1 MVRIV
6 RQHHLAQ
13 TLTIKRRLVGIYCM
27 IFAAYVRIQLKRK
40 HNGSKATVLYLITA
54 NFIVCT
60 AYLAV
65 DVIANQ
71 ANVSL
76 GVLLASN
83 SLYICV
89 DFISQGILVN
99 FLTNDSVS
107 TTDANVVPFS
117 IKIYRCWII
126 WRRQPWVMVVP
137 IFLTLAFLGADLHN
151 LDWNH
156 ILKLTC
162 L

>member
-6 RQHHLAQ
+6 RQQHLAQ
-13 TLTIKRRLVGIYCM
+13 TLTIKRRLVGMYCM
-27 IFAAYVRIQLKRK
+27 IFAAFVRIQLKRK

-99 FLTNDSVS
+99 FFTNDSVPPLMQM
-107 TTDANVVPFS
+107 AFPF
-117 IKIYRCWII
+117 
-126 WRRQPWVMVVP
+126 Q
-137 IFLTLAFLGADLHN
+137 
-151 LDWNH
+151 
-156 ILKLTC
+156 
-162 L
+162 

>member
-1 MVRIV
+1 MKIDTEL
-6 RQHHLAQ
+6 QYPLASFIGFMLESICYGKNRSPIE
-13 TLTIKRRLVGIYCM
+13 TLTIKRRPVGIYCM

-99 FLTNDSVS
+99 FFTNDSVPPLMQM
-107 TTDANVVPFS
+107 AFPF
-117 IKIYRCWII
+117 
-126 WRRQPWVMVVP
+126 Q
-137 IFLTLAFLGADLHN
+137 
-151 LDWNH
+151 
-156 ILKLTC
+156 
-162 L
+162 